1 MKKEDTHTLEIN
13 VEGLVQ
19 GVGFRPFIY
28 RLAQKHGLTG
38 WTRNTNQ
45 GVTINIQG
53 NPEFCELFLKDL
65 EIEKP
70 QASTIREIHTRIK
83 SNGKFDHFEI
93 RPSKDLSASVTEVS
107 PDIAVCDECL
117 EDMKRQPDRI
127 NYPLINCTNCGPR
140 FTIIQELP
148 YDRKSTTMAEF
159 DMCPSCRE
167 EYTTITNRRFHAQPV
182 ACNHCGP
189 VYTLKNKE
197 QERQN
202 INDIITDL
210 SKQIKSGAVVALKG
224 TGGYHLMCDAL
235 NEEAVTKLRNAKVRE
250 KKPFAV
256 MFRDDVSLTKYAV
269 VTREEHE
276 LINSWRRPI
285 VLLQSKKSLA
295 ASVSVG
301 FPTIG
306 AMLPYMPFH
315 YLLFEKLET
324 PAIVLTSGNISDE
337 PVIIDDAEATKRL
350 GPITDAIVKYNRD
363 IHNRC
368 DDSVTM
374 VVNQKPRLLRRSR
387 GYAPSPVRLHLNTE
401 GIIATGA
408 ELVNCFCIGKDHQ
421 GILSQHIG
429 DLKNYET
436 YSFYTESLDR
446 FKKLFRLTPSLMAAD
461 LHPDYISTRYAKETG
476 LPVEFVQHHHAH
488 IASCMAEHRLDEKV
502 IGVSLDGTGMGTD
515 GNIWGGEF
523 ITCDYADFNRH
534 AHFAY
539 VPAPGGDK
547 VTREPWRMALAY
559 LNQAIPEISLQELQD
574 IFYDVSPST
583 LRLVNDMILKNIN
596 SPLTSSAGRLFD
608 AVAALTGI
616 CRYSG
621 FHAEAP
627 MKLEAILDPSV
638 KNAYPFSGYP
648 QISFRETIRA
658 ILNDYKKKVSPSII
672 AARFHNTIISVIFI
686 TIKKIKA
693 DTGINKV
700 VLSGGVFQ
708 NRYLLEQTE
717 NLLQNNQFEVY
728 SHQSVPTND
737 GGIALGQLMVAA
749 KRRTISCV

>member
-1 MKKEDTHTLEIN
+1 
-13 VEGLVQ
+13 
-19 GVGFRPFIY
+19 
-28 RLAQKHGLTG
+28 
-38 WTRNTNQ
+38 
-45 GVTINIQG
+45 
-53 NPEFCELFLKDL
+53 
-65 EIEKP
+65 
-70 QASTIREIHTRIK
+70 
-83 SNGKFDHFEI
+83 
-93 RPSKDLSASVTEVS
+93 
-107 PDIAVCDECL
+107 
-117 EDMKRQPDRI
+117 
-127 NYPLINCTNCGPR
+127 CGPR

-148 YDRKSTTMAEF
+148 YDRKNTTMAEF

-167 EYTTITNRRFHAQPV
+167 EYITITNRRFHAQPV

-189 VYTLKNKE
+189 VYTLKNGE
-197 QERQN
+197 QEKQN
-202 INDIITDL
+202 INDIIAYL
-210 SKQIKSGAVVALKG
+210 SKLIKSGAVVALKG
-224 TGGYHLMCDAL
+224 TGGYHLACDAM
-235 NEEAVTKLRNAKVRE
+235 NEEAVKKLRNGKVRE

-256 MFRDDVSLTKYAV
+256 MFRDDVSLAKYAV
-269 VTREEHE
+269 VNQKEHE
-276 LINSWRRPI
+276 LLSSWRRPI

-295 ASVSVG
+295 PSVSMG
-301 FPTIG
+301 FPTLG

-337 PVIIDDAEATKRL
+337 PVIIDDPEAKKRL
-350 GPITDAIVKYNRD
+350 GPITDAIVQYNRA

-368 DDSVTM
+368 DDSVSM

-387 GYAPSPVRLHLNTE
+387 GYAPSPIRLPLNTE

-408 ELVNCFCIGKDHQ
+408 ELVNCFCIGKGNQ

-436 YSFYTESLDR
+436 YTFYTESLER
-446 FKKLFRLTPSLMAAD
+446 FKRLFRVSPSLMAAD
-461 LHPDYISTRYAKETG
+461 LHPDYLSTRYAMETG
-476 LPVEFVQHHHAH
+476 LPVEYIQHHHAH
-488 IASCMAEHRLDEKV
+488 IASCMAEHGLNEKV
-502 IGVSLDGTGMGTD
+502 IGVSMDGTGMGTD

-523 ITCDYADFNRH
+523 LICDYADFVRS
-534 AHFAY
+534 AHFEY
-539 VPAPGGDK
+539 IPAPGGDK
-547 VTREPWRMALAY
+547 VTHEPWRMALSY
-559 LNQAIPEISLQELQD
+559 LNHVFPDMDQDILQD
-574 IFYDVSPST
+574 IFEDVPLSA
-583 LRLVNDMILKNIN
+583 LKLVREMITKNIN
-596 SPLTSSAGRLFD
+596 CPLTSSAGRLFD

-638 KNAYPFSGYP
+638 KDAYPFSGFP
-648 QISFRETIRA
+648 VISFRETISA

-693 DTGINKV
+693 DTRINKV

-717 NLLQNNQFEVY
+717 KLLQNNHIEVY